1 MKSIKKD
8 VMKYSPFLRL
18 YMEHLVD
25 LIQNLQRAVRCVLKR
40 GVCFFFF
47 FALCNRR
54 RFHPLLVMLLERLH
68 SNSSQSDYL
77 FLE

>member
-40 GVCFFFF
+40 GVCSLFFLLYAIGGGFIPYW
-47 FALCNRR
+47 LC
-54 RFHPLLVMLLERLH
+54 
-68 SNSSQSDYL
+68 Y
-77 FLE
+77 